1 MHTRR
6 LLLNTIRKQ
15 PLEYREID
23 GMINIKLNFSEMYGT
38 ESGLFDGGL
47 QRCWTFGL
55 YHHSV
60 SY

>member
-47 QRCWTFGL
+47 QRC
-55 YHHSV
+55 
-60 SY
+60 